1 MRLRQ
6 ITLEMVQ
13 ATVDAP
19 DRVTTGIYADLYDKM
34 VDGHLLRV
42 VLAKNTEPAIVK
54 TVMWRPDRVV
64 ESPMHLDYDREADA
78 LYITFRE
85 ETQGQVVTHE
95 LDERRFI
102 DRDDLGDVGVEILDV
117 SLGVDLTGLPRRDE
131 IAALLNA
138 IPHPV

>member
-1 MRLRQ
+1 
-6 ITLEMVQ
+6 
-13 ATVDAP
+13 
-19 DRVTTGIYADLYDKM
+19 
-34 VDGHLLRV
+34 
-42 VLAKNTEPAIVK
+42 
-54 TVMWRPDRVV
+54 
-64 ESPMHLDYDREADA
+64 MHLDYDRESDA

-85 ETQGQVVTHE
+85 ETQGAVVTHE

>member
-1 MRLRQ
+1 
-6 ITLEMVQ
+6 
-13 ATVDAP
+13 
-19 DRVTTGIYADLYDKM
+19 
-34 VDGHLLRV
+34 
-42 VLAKNTEPAIVK
+42 
-54 TVMWRPDRVV
+54 
-64 ESPMHLDYDREADA
+64 MHLDYDREADA

>member
-1 MRLRQ
+1 
-6 ITLEMVQ
+6 
-13 ATVDAP
+13 
-19 DRVTTGIYADLYDKM
+19 
-34 VDGHLLRV
+34 
-42 VLAKNTEPAIVK
+42 
-54 TVMWRPDRVV
+54 
-64 ESPMHLDYDREADA
+64 MHLEYDREADA

-85 ETQGQVVTHE
+85 ETQGSIVTHE

-131 IAALLNA
+131 IADLLNA

>member
-1 MRLRQ
+1 
-6 ITLEMVQ
+6 
-13 ATVDAP
+13 
-19 DRVTTGIYADLYDKM
+19 
-34 VDGHLLRV
+34 
-42 VLAKNTEPAIVK
+42 
-54 TVMWRPDRVV
+54 
-64 ESPMHLDYDREADA
+64 MHLDYDREADA

-85 ETQGQVVTHE
+85 ETRGRVVTHE
-95 LDERRFI
+95 IDERRFI